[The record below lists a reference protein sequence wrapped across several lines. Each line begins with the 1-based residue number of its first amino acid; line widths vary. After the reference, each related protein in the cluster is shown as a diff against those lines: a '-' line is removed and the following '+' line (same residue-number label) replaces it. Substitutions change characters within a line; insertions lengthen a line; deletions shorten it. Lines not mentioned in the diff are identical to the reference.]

1 MNNRQSFRLNKGTME
16 NTIKIYPNTDLY
28 NRVLVEFIY
37 VIDNN
42 KFHKEVFL
50 QPFKLQQLLSPF
62 ITKGFMVND
71 LRYEERV
78 PLEFFSCGKA
88 QGAFSESGFNKKFK
102 EHPEYKK
109 MDGDFIRSAFDKSFN
124 QKYN

>member
-1 MNNRQSFRLNKGTME
+1 MNNRQSFRQNKGTME

-37 VIDNN
+37 IVDGN

-50 QPFKLQQLLSPF
+50 QPFKLQQILSPF
-62 ITKGFMVND
+62 ISRGFMVND

-78 PLEFFSCGKA
+78 QVE
-88 QGAFSESGFNKKFK
+88 FNKKFGD
-102 EHPEYKK
+102 HPEYKR

-124 QKYN
+124 QKYS